1 MTMAKQ
7 GDIVRI
13 HYTGRFDDGTE
24 FDSSVGRSP
33 LEFTL
38 GAGEIIPGLERE
50 IDGMAVGARKNVMI
64 SAEDAYGP
72 HIAEHVQEVD
82 RNLLPPEIVPTI
94 GTRLQAESGDGRTVV
109 FTITAADETTVTL
122 DANHPLAGKDLV
134 FEVELIEIATA
145 A

>member
-1 MTMAKQ
+1 MTMAKH

-24 FDSSVGRSP
+24 FDSSIGRPP
-33 LEFTL
+33 LEFLL

-50 IDGMAVGARKNVMI
+50 IDGMAVGARKNVMV

-72 HIAEHVQEVD
+72 RIDDNVQEVD
-82 RNLLPPEIVPTI
+82 RALLPPEIVPI
-94 GTRLQAESGDGRTVV
+94 VGTRLQAESDDGRVVV

-122 DANHPLAGKDLV
+122 DANHPLAGRDLV
-134 FEVELIEIATA
+134 FEVELVEIATA